1 VQVLMLVVLAMLWL
15 LPLVIPIVGLLVRVR
30 ASPALLPSPCAHP
43 SCKMRSDLSD
53 IS

>member
-1 VQVLMLVVLAMLWL
+1 MLMLVVLAMLWL

-30 ASPALLPSPCAHP
+30 ASPALSHP
-43 SCKMRSDLSD
+43 SLILLAQDAERLSD